1 MVTLGQLLINPFYEE
16 HFLCILITF
25 FLNQSACSDF
35 DLTIYL
41 AMDRGTRRPLYKYLL
56 CPSQPQRNYLKPCQ
70 GSKPLNLVANDA
82 EMKHGCRQFWLIPLR
97 KLCK

>member
-41 AMDRGTRRPLYKYLL
+41 DMDRAHVAPSINTSYVHLSHSGITLSPVKAQSHSILL
-56 CPSQPQRNYLKPCQ
+56 PMMQK
-70 GSKPLNLVANDA
+70 
-82 EMKHGCRQFWLIPLR
+82 
-97 KLCK
+97 